1 MLLLSDLVVFVE
13 PSSNMNEFALIVM
26 VVKDSLDG
34 FGFPFLDESNQILL
48 LILLL
53 HLDMIVKLS
62 EGSFESLPVICG
74 VIMGTA
80 PEDGEK
86 EAKEEGEEEY
96 SFKNQSSYTN

>member
-34 FGFPFLDESNQILL
+34 FGLPFIDESNQILL

-62 EGSFESLPVICG
+62 EGSFKIFPVLHGVFMESFNNLFDRMSDIVNKSVESVI
-74 VIMGTA
+74 I
-80 PEDGEK
+80 GEIVC
-86 EAKEEGEEEY
+86 
-96 SFKNQSSYTN
+96 